1 MPLKERRPERTRISA
16 PSAPLCVSWSV
27 APANDHLV
35 ETCSTFGQ
43 GGPNWRMLVSKAKKS
58 VDLAQLKQLGFYPMK
73 SILHRIGRLAAVPNL
88 RQVTWNVLETVF
100 NTKLMRLEAVNL
112 ALRPLA

>member
-1 MPLKERRPERTRISA
+1 
-16 PSAPLCVSWSV
+16 
-27 APANDHLV
+27 
-35 ETCSTFGQ
+35 
-43 GGPNWRMLVSKAKKS
+43 MLVSKAKKS

-112 ALRPLA
+112 ALRPLAEGQQARVRIVRQSL